1 MRTRDLAAALF
12 LVACQ
17 GRTQPTTPDGV
28 GAVPAATA
36 SPTVTTSPPA
46 ATPAPSQAG
55 ASQDPCAALRDE
67 FNAARR
73 AATGA
78 CTSDDGCG
86 VYPIIALSGA
96 EDAAD
101 RATATRLRDLAARY
115 DARRCPSGDLTMSA
129 PAAPPS
135 ARCVG
140 GRCTFQP

>member
-1 MRTRDLAAALF
+1 MRTRDLVPMLA

-28 GAVPAATA
+28 GAVPAAAA
-36 SPTVTTSPPA
+36 SPSVTAPPA
-46 ATPAPSQAG
+46 AAPVPSQTG
-55 ASQDPCAALRDE
+55 TPQDPCAAWREE
-67 FNAARR
+67 FNAVRS

-96 EDAAD
+96 EDATD
-101 RATATRLRDLAARY
+101 RATAARLRDLATRY